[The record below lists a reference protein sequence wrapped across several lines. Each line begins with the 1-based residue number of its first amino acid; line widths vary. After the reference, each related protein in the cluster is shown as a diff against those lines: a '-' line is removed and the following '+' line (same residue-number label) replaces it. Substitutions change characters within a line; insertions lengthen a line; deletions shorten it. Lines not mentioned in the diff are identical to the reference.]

1 MAASVVL
8 NLFKLLKIL
17 MKNIFIIL
25 LGFIILSLSTS
36 CAVSDPL
43 PAPSSRPVVEAYL
56 VANEPIDIYIARQA
70 PFSDTTITDL
80 SIKGLSIDI
89 KSDTKTI
96 HLTDQG
102 NGHYTSA
109 TKVDSNT
116 TYSLRFDYAGKTITA
131 TTFVPSH
138 TNNFVCSAT
147 SFVVTVNPNNGR
159 PSFPDPALLSWKSV
173 PDAYYLVVAENTDQV
188 PELIFS
194 FGGGSNRRFFR
205 QAPFQ
210 GNNTDLQGQ
219 LFRYYG
225 NYNLILFRINVEYAS
240 LYADNGTSSIN
251 LTTPY
256 TNVTNGLGI
265 FTGMASD
272 TLKFVVTK

>member
-1 MAASVVL
+1 
-8 NLFKLLKIL
+8 
-17 MKNIFIIL
+17 MKNRFIIL
-25 LGFIILSLSTS
+25 LGFIIISFSTS
-36 CAVSDPL
+36 CTVNDPL
-43 PAPSSRPVVEAYL
+43 PVPSSRPVVDAYL
-56 VANEPIDIYIARQA
+56 VANQPIDIYVARQA

-80 SIKGLSIDI
+80 SLKGLSIDI
-89 KSDTKTI
+89 KSDAKTI
-96 HLTDQG
+96 HLVDQG
-102 NGHYTSA
+102 NGHYTSK
-109 TKVDSNT
+109 TKIDSNT
-116 TYSLRFDYAGKTITA
+116 TYTLRFDYAGKTITA

-138 TNNFVCSAT
+138 TQNFATTAT

-159 PSFPDPALLSWKSV
+159 PTFPDPARLSWTSA
-173 PDAYYLVVAENTDQV
+173 PDAYYLVVAEATDAV

-272 TLKFVVTK
+272 TLKFAVTK